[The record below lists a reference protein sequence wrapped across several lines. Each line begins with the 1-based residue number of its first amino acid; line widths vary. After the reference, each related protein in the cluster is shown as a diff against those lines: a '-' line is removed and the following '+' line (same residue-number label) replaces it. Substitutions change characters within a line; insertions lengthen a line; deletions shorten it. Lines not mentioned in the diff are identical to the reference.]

1 MRCKWLLKNSNV
13 SEIGITDWERVKGR
27 FVDQII
33 ELISRKYFSDLRDVI
48 LKKVAFSP
56 ID

>member
-1 MRCKWLLKNSNV
+1 MRCKKSLKNSNV
-13 SEIGITDWERVKGR
+13 SEIGISDWERVKGR

-33 ELISRKYFSDLRDVI
+33 ELISRNYFSDLSDVI

>member
-1 MRCKWLLKNSNV
+1 MR
-13 SEIGITDWERVKGR
+13 DWERVKGR

-33 ELISRKYFSDLRDVI
+33 ELISCNYFSDLSDVI